1 MSLKASPVTLIPNS
15 AKQGLTVME
24 HQRVTGGLGD
34 SFISSV
40 GKRCTQLYPNRGDGR
55 ESGRRK
61 APEHQ
66 GWEGKVHKGS
76 PHPPGNSGP
85 GGEPR
90 HSGMKSPGSHWDFG
104 ADGATRSVAMFAVV
118 S

>member
-1 MSLKASPVTLIPNS
+1 MSLKASPVTLIPSS

-24 HQRVTGGLGD
+24 HRRVTGRMGE

-55 ESGRRK
+55 ESGKRK

-66 GWEGKVHKGS
+66 RKEEKSTKLLPMPLGTAVLEYKWGTEARWDE
-76 PHPPGNSGP
+76 
-85 GGEPR
+85 EPR
-90 HSGMKSPGSHWDFG
+90 FPRGF
-104 ADGATRSVAMFAVV
+104 
-118 S
+118 